1 MDTNQISKKAG
12 DYEVVERADGGIFQ
26 PFIVKFMQNRKSS
39 FYNQQKKEVV
49 TVEDLLQGKKNQV
62 EMRKTSINISP
73 ENYTED
79 ALETYAIQLQFTL
92 NELNMERTEID
103 R

>member
-39 FYNQQKKEVV
+39 FYNQ
-49 TVEDLLQGKKNQV
+49 
-62 EMRKTSINISP
+62 
-73 ENYTED
+73 
-79 ALETYAIQLQFTL
+79 
-92 NELNMERTEID
+92 
-103 R
+103 